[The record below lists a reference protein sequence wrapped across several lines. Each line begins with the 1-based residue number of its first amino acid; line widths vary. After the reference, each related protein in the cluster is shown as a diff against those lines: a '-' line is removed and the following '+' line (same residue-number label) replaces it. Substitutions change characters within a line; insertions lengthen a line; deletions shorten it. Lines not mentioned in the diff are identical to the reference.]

1 MLIEIAMHGMTELP
15 GESPKYKTEK
25 YGRCNIP
32 KVTQSKMKCYFCGFP
47 IADYIADHVKKYK
60 AIKVKCNN
68 CKKVGHYEEVSRSKP
83 VHELEI
89 TEKEIQQIS
98 IHSEY
103 RAKMFSIELLK
114 PNIIK
119 KASHE
124 QTNNFR
130 THVVVNNHL
139 STVLFDIDTKSSACG
154 LHRTTE

>member
-1 MLIEIAMHGMTELP
+1 MLIETAMHGMTELP

-25 YGRCNIP
+25 YGRCKIP

-47 IADYIADHVKKYK
+47 IADYVADHVKKYK

-68 CKKVGHYEEVSRSKP
+68 CKKVEHYEKVSRSKP
-83 VHELEI
+83 VQELEI

-98 IHSEY
+98 IHSE
-103 RAKMFSIELLK
+103 
-114 PNIIK
+114 
-119 KASHE
+119 

-130 THVVVNNHL
+130 THVVVNTHL

-154 LHRTTE
+154 LHHTTE